1 MLPWESHQLEVCGD
15 RVNRVDK
22 CQPLT
27 SDGLVQIHAAQ
38 PDCCVTSGGLCNF
51 SVLQLPYLP

>member
-1 MLPWESHQLEVCGD
+1 MGRTGWIEVEF
-15 RVNRVDK
+15 
-22 CQPLT
+22 LA
-27 SDGLVQIHAAQ
+27 SDGLVQIHATQ